1 MVLEKDSSLLGYP
14 GETSKALE
22 ADHHG
27 VCKYESPKDPNYITV
42 RNILKSL
49 VSKVIAKKQSD
60 RPGLSDRARSRDVK
74 ALLAISDFPDTD
86 YIFFRDQWA
95 QGTSDWILEE
105 QAYLDWLSD
114 QGSSQHV
121 LWLRGGA
128 ATGKSVLSSF
138 VINSLVERGFS
149 CQYFFIRFGD
159 QKKRTL
165 SLLLR
170 SLAYQIAQQ
179 LPSFRRKILELEDE
193 ALDFEAAKA
202 RTVWERI
209 FKNMLFKLDTTE
221 TIYWVI
227 DGLDEANDARAMI
240 KLLTDLISSSVS
252 IRVLLVSR
260 ETPEIAAEFAK
271 LPQHIGRGVI
281 VTEGHSE
288 DLSCYVRRELTVS
301 GNDDFTESII
311 MRIVEG
317 AQSNFLVSMTDFFR
331 PCCVDQPVGTPCC

>member
-27 VCKYESPKDPNYITV
+27 VCKYENPRDPNYITV

-49 VSKVIAKKQSD
+49 VSKVVAKKQTG
-60 RPGLSDRARSRDVK
+60 RPGLSERARSRDVK

-95 QGTSDWILEE
+95 QGTSEWILEE
-105 QAYLDWLSD
+105 PAYIDWL
-114 QGSSQHV
+114 GSKHPSQHV

-128 ATGKSVLSSF
+128 AAGKSVLSSF
-138 VINSLVERGFS
+138 VINSLVEQGLH

-179 LPSFRRKILELEDE
+179 LPGFMRKLLELEDE
-193 ALDFEAAKA
+193 AVDFEAAKA

-209 FKNMLFKLDTTE
+209 FKNMLFKLGENE
-221 TIYWVI
+221 TLYWVI
-227 DGLDEANDARAMI
+227 DGLDEANDSRAMI
-240 KLLTDLISSSVS
+240 KLLTDLASSLAS
-252 IRVLLVSR
+252 IRILLVSR
-260 ETPEIAAEFAK
+260 ETPEIAAEIAK
-271 LPQHIGRGVI
+271 LPRNIDQGVI
-281 VTEGHSE
+281 VAAGRSK
-288 DLSCYVRRELTVS
+288 DLSCYVRQELNVS
-301 GNDDFTESII
+301 GNSDFTESVINRII
-311 MRIVEG
+311 EG
-317 AQSNFLVSMTDFFR
+317 AQSNFLVRKGSIR
-331 PCCVDQPVGTPCC
+331 LYHANLLVGTPRC